1 MRPASCKFVELHVL
15 FVPCDQWNVKLN
27 KISAKAT
34 ESFISAGFI
43 RVYPDITLR
52 TLRAELAAFL
62 GGEKDVNKFS
72 FLRCVGQSLAV
83 VKSSQEKDLKVKTF
97 APPYAAQPELY
108 LLPAVEADSSF
119 CSRSVTT
126 DTSSSSPEQQIC
138 YQPLKLCDVP
148 TGTKKPVK
156 FPHIPPC
163 SQQLPPPS
171 ELEEEGEEEEE
182 EDDRS
187 CSSSEGEVEEEAL
200 CCMRRTEQEDH
211 TVKPQSHRALQ
222 LVSMKKALD
231 RCEAAAAQV
240 RWLPHREETCSKTKH
255 RDGLSADCLE
265 GQDPG
270 VSLRDRN
277 SKDVH
282 ALTSLRNKPTAG
294 VCGGLD
300 SVKPASPV
308 TNREELIETL
318 KLVKEERRELEWT
331 RQQLLRKG
339 KDLLSQNRHRRN
351 QARDS
356 WKKKYFGTKKATAPL
371 EDKLRQLKLE
381 LETLYNKA
389 LHQLQIRKSLG
400 KPLRQGR
407 TSGKNE
413 LIIQIMKENFEID
426 NMKRKVEDAEMK
438 LITEMKLRKQA
449 ATELGALKV
458 ELAQKR
464 SQSSHPGL
472 TGNTAREKMQVS
484 STTSLLGSNSVAHV

>member
-1 MRPASCKFVELHVL
+1 MLFIVHKRLGVKQKKIIRITIGATHAQSSASPGPPHFKRSGHATVLGVCFSFYKCVSSAPEQPSFVELHVL

-138 YQPLKLCDVP
+138 YQPLKL
-148 TGTKKPVK
+148 
-156 FPHIPPC
+156 
-163 SQQLPPPS
+163 
-171 ELEEEGEEEEE
+171 
-182 EDDRS
+182 
-187 CSSSEGEVEEEAL
+187 
-200 CCMRRTEQEDH
+200 
-211 TVKPQSHRALQ
+211 
-222 LVSMKKALD
+222 
-231 RCEAAAAQV
+231 
-240 RWLPHREETCSKTKH
+240 
-255 RDGLSADCLE
+255 
-265 GQDPG
+265 
-270 VSLRDRN
+270 N

-308 TNREELIETL
+308 TNSKLCSHAQDLMLLLLITTNVLFLKGEELIETL

-407 TSGKNE
+407 TSGK
-413 LIIQIMKENFEID
+413 
-426 NMKRKVEDAEMK
+426 V
-438 LITEMKLRKQA
+438 
-449 ATELGALKV
+449 
-458 ELAQKR
+458 
-464 SQSSHPGL
+464 QS
-472 TGNTAREKMQVS
+472 NRVFIRF
-484 STTSLLGSNSVAHV
+484 

>member
-1 MRPASCKFVELHVL
+1 MEINSSESFGTGFVELHVL

-148 TGTKKPVK
+148 TGTKK
-156 FPHIPPC
+156 
-163 SQQLPPPS
+163 
-171 ELEEEGEEEEE
+171 
-182 EDDRS
+182 
-187 CSSSEGEVEEEAL
+187 
-200 CCMRRTEQEDH
+200 
-211 TVKPQSHRALQ
+211 
-222 LVSMKKALD
+222 
-231 RCEAAAAQV
+231 
-240 RWLPHREETCSKTKH
+240 
-255 RDGLSADCLE
+255 
-265 GQDPG
+265 
-270 VSLRDRN
+270 
-277 SKDVH
+277 
-282 ALTSLRNKPTAG
+282 NKPTAG

-308 TNREELIETL
+308 TNSKLCSHAQDLMLLLLITTNVLFLKGEELIETL

-339 KDLLSQNRHRRN
+339 KDFSVFCLACPHE
-351 QARDS
+351 ARDS

>member
-119 CSRSVTT
+119 CSQSITT

-138 YQPLKLCDVP
+138 YQPLKLCGVP
-148 TGTKKPVK
+148 TGTKKPFK

-163 SQQLPPPS
+163 SQQLLPPS

-187 CSSSEGEVEEEAL
+187 CSSSE
-200 CCMRRTEQEDH
+200 
-211 TVKPQSHRALQ
+211 
-222 LVSMKKALD
+222 
-231 RCEAAAAQV
+231 
-240 RWLPHREETCSKTKH
+240 
-255 RDGLSADCLE
+255 
-265 GQDPG
+265 
-270 VSLRDRN
+270 
-277 SKDVH
+277 
-282 ALTSLRNKPTAG
+282 
-294 VCGGLD
+294 
-300 SVKPASPV
+300 
-308 TNREELIETL
+308 
-318 KLVKEERRELEWT
+318 
-331 RQQLLRKG
+331 
-339 KDLLSQNRHRRN
+339 
-351 QARDS
+351 ARDS
-356 WKKKYFGTKKATAPL
+356 WKKKYFETKKTTAPL

-426 NMKRKVEDAEMK
+426 NLKRKVEDAEMK

-449 ATELGALKV
+449 ATELGALKA
-458 ELAQKR
+458 ELAQKK

-472 TGNTAREKMQVS
+472 TGNTAREKMQAS